1 MTQSFV
7 HTNLGSI
14 AVYQKTVPDSIPIIL
29 LHGVYFDHN
38 LWNYC
43 VDRITERTVV
53 TIDMPFHGKSK
64 NILNINWNMED
75 WAKMLLEI
83 LDSIGVDQVYAVGH
97 SWGSMTI
104 LRAATQSPERF
115 RAIGLCN
122 MPFNK
127 GDFATRL
134 KFGFQHLV
142 LPLRSFYT
150 KQVAKAMFSES
161 SRRNKPQI
169 VEYLHSS
176 MSLLSDKEVRKTD
189 KAVITSVDDGKQYLD
204 KLQTPALSLKGVQ
217 DYVGIPERIEM
228 RVVDGAHTSPL
239 EQPDKV
245 LDFIYEI
252 LNK

>member
-7 HTNLGSI
+7 LTNLGSI
-14 AVYQKTVPDSIPIIL
+14 AVYQKTVPDSIPIIF
-29 LHGVYFDHN
+29 LHGVYFDHD
-38 LWNYC
+38 LWNYHAHS
-43 VDRITERTVV
+43 ITGRTVV
-53 TIDMPFHGKSK
+53 TVDMPFHGKSK
-64 NILNINWNMED
+64 NIFKVNWNMED
-75 WAKMLLEI
+75 CARMLLEV

-115 RAIGLCN
+115 KAIGLCN

-127 GDFATRL
+127 GDFANRL
-134 KFGFQHLV
+134 KFIFQHLV

-150 KQVAKAMFSES
+150 NQVAKAMFSES

-169 VEYLHSS
+169 VEYLHTS
-176 MSLLSDKEVRKTD
+176 MSLLTDKEVRKTD
-189 KAVITSVDDGKQYLD
+189 KAVITHVDDGKPYLD
-204 KLQTPALSLKGVQ
+204 KLRTPALSLKGIQ
-217 DYVGIPERIEM
+217 DYVGIPESIEM

-239 EQPDKV
+239 EEPDKV